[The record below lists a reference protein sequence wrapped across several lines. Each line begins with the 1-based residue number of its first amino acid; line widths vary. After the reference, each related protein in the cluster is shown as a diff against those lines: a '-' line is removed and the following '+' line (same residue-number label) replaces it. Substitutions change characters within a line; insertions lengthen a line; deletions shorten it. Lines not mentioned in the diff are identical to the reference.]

1 MMYEIMHVGVP
12 VKETVL
18 PEDYAEGLKVYISGP
33 DNNPLKFEYLR
44 FEEGTPL
51 HPDVVNKTHV
61 AYKVPNIDKFV
72 ENEGATILNGRMTV
86 DDTLNIAFVDVNGTC
101 LELMEFKN

>member
-1 MMYEIMHVGVP
+1 MKYEIMHVGVP

-33 DNNPLKFEYLR
+33 DNNDLKFEYLR

-51 HPDVVNKTHV
+51 HPDVVNRTHV
-61 AYKVPNIDKFV
+61 AYKVPNIDQFI
-72 ENEGATILNGRMTV
+72 EEEGATVLNGRMAV
-86 DDTLNIAFVDVNGTC
+86 DETLDIAFVSVHGTV
-101 LELMEFKN
+101 LELMEMK

>member
-1 MMYEIMHVGVP
+1 MYEIMHVGVP

-18 PEDYAEGLKVYISGP
+18 PEDYAEGLKVHISGP

-51 HPDVVNKTHV
+51 HSDVVNKTHV
-61 AYKVPNIDKFV
+61 AYKVPNIDKFI
-72 ENEGATILNGRMTV
+72 EDEGATVLNGRMAAS
-86 DDTLNIAFVDVNGTC
+86 DELDIAFVDVHGTVI
-101 LELMEFKN
+101 ELMEFH